1 MKKKIKKNQNPLAVQ
16 WEDFNSAD
24 DFLCITARRPAKVH
38 QKSELHEVWDWLILL
53 LL

>member
-1 MKKKIKKNQNPLAVQ
+1 MNWEKKKKSQNALVIQ

-38 QKSELHEVWDWLILL
+38 QKSGLH
-53 LL
+53 